1 LWITI
6 DKLCISLWKSIISK
20 GRNILKIYSCETHIG
35 YALDMF
41 VATEKEVPIMEK
53 VDEEK
58 KLSTK
63 CNYCD
68 EQATY
73 IVANK

>member
-1 LWITI
+1 MESKIL
-6 DKLCISLWKSIISK
+6 K

-35 YALDMF
+35 HALDMF
-41 VATEKEVPIMEK
+41 VAIEKEVPIMEK
-53 VDEEK
+53 VEDEK

-63 CNYCD
+63 CNYCE

>member
-1 LWITI
+1 
-6 DKLCISLWKSIISK
+6 
-20 GRNILKIYSCETHIG
+20 
-35 YALDMF
+35 MF

-53 VDEEK
+53 ISEEE

-63 CNYCD
+63 CSYCD

>member
-1 LWITI
+1 M
-6 DKLCISLWKSIISK
+6 
-20 GRNILKIYSCETHIG
+20 KIYSCETHIG
-35 YALDMF
+35 HALDMF

-53 VDEEK
+53 ISEEE

-63 CNYCD
+63 CSYCD